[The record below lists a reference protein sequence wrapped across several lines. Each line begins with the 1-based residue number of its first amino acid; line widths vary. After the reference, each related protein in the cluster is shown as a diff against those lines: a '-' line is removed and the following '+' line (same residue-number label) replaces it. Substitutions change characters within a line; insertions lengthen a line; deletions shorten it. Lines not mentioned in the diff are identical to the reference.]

1 VNPRQLTI
9 RLATMLALAA
19 LGCMSSEERIANHLE
34 RARVY
39 EESSQPNQ
47 ALIELQSA
55 LRLDPQSAETN
66 YLTGE
71 LMKKMERFDDAI
83 FFYEEAHRIDPSR
96 DDAKLGI
103 AFLLRFND
111 TDRAEKLIEGVLAH
125 SPNDVSAHLLRSDIY
140 LARADVNGALASA
153 LTALELE
160 PNSTRAALQVGMAR
174 KAFIVYADKTKQT
187 IEPKLFEE
195 ADAAFARAIE
205 LAQHDEDPSSLV
217 RGVAER
223 VEILT
228 RWHGHGPEVVRL
240 FRESYALVQ
249 DDPVYARQLIGAI
262 TPAARKAKDEQLLL
276 WALSRGVELEP
287 WNYEA
292 WRELA
297 DRSDAAGGG
306 GSAVLDRML
315 KERPDDAS
323 SYTTYSEY
331 LMGQGKNA
339 EALAFLEQAPAEI
352 DRPEAMLMA
361 QLALQLRMG
370 NKDAATQLLGRLR
383 TEYPDSAQ
391 TFFAEATLA
400 NHEGRWADAV
410 RALEGWTAREE
421 TANGLGM
428 LAQARLRAGKPREA
442 LEAIDRALALS
453 GRPRPDLQR
462 MRGRALVMLGDYEA
476 AIKAFSRSRRYGGEL
491 PLEFV
496 PDLARAL
503 YARGSDKAARKV
515 LERAL
520 LGERP
525 APTAL
530 LLYGREEVQRDPKGA
545 RAALERGAVLY
556 PELPTF
562 GELLL
567 GMELRAGNSDKALV
581 MAREAASRLPDV
593 ARTQMTLARTLMAN
607 GKGDEAVQQAEL
619 VQQRWPGQPGVTEL
633 YLDVMAQAGRGDEAF
648 QALTE
653 QRAAGTLLPNARVL
667 LARLHLARGEQ
678 PQAIELLRS
687 ALADQPDLPAAQN
700 DLAYLLAR
708 SGEELESATELAQE
722 ARANRPDSPE
732 IADTLGFVYLRRN
745 LAEAALVQFDA
756 SLQLAEPGSSRWA
769 IAQYHRG
776 LALRQLGR
784 QADAIAALEQALASG
799 AEFAEAP
806 DAHQVLAEL
815 GSAGASPG
823 PEGS

>member
-1 VNPRQLTI
+1 VNPRQVTI
-9 RLATMLALAA
+9 RLAVGLALTA

-39 EESSQPNQ
+39 QESSQPNQ
-47 ALIELQSA
+47 ALVELQSA

-66 YLTGE
+66 YLTGD
-71 LMKKMERFDDAI
+71 LMKRMERYDDAI
-83 FFYEEAHRIDPSR
+83 FFYEEAHRIDPAR

-111 TDRAEKLIEGVLAH
+111 PDRAEKLIEEVLVH
-125 SPNDVSAHLLRSDIY
+125 SPQDASAHLLRSDVY
-140 LARADVNGALASA
+140 LARSDVTGALASA

-174 KAFIVYADKTKQT
+174 KAFIAYADKTKQPV
-187 IEPKLFEE
+187 EPKLFED

-205 LAQHDEDPSSLV
+205 LAQQDEDLNSLV

-223 VEILT
+223 AEILT

-240 FRESYALVQ
+240 FQESYALVQ
-249 DDPVYARQLIGAI
+249 DDPVYARQLIGSI
-262 TPAARKAKDEQLLL
+262 TPAARKAKDEKLVL

-323 SYTTYSEY
+323 SYVIYSEY
-331 LMGQGKNA
+331 LMGRGKYA
-339 EALAFLEQAPAEI
+339 EALALLEKAPAEI
-352 DRPEAMLMA
+352 DRPEALLMA
-361 QLALQLRMG
+361 QMSLQMRMG
-370 NKDAATQLLGRLR
+370 NKGAATQLLGRLR

-391 TFFAEATLA
+391 AFYAEATLA

-410 RALEGWTAREE
+410 RALEGWTTREE

-428 LAQARLRAGKPREA
+428 LAQARMRVGNPREA
-442 LEAIDRALALS
+442 LDAIERALALS
-453 GRPRPDLQR
+453 RRPRPDFMR
-462 MRGRALVMLGDYEA
+462 MRGRIQVMLGDHEA
-476 AIKAFSRSRRYGGEL
+476 AIKSFGRSRRYGKQL
-491 PLEFV
+491 PVEFV

-503 YARGSDKAARKV
+503 YARGNDKAARKV

-520 LGERP
+520 LEERP

-530 LLYGREEVQRDPKGA
+530 LLYGREEAERDPKGV
-545 RAALERGAVLY
+545 RAALERGEVLY
-556 PELPTF
+556 PELPSF
-562 GELLL
+562 GELLVGL
-567 GMELRAGNSDKALV
+567 ELRAGNADKALA
-581 MAREAASRLPDV
+581 MAREAAVRLPDV
-593 ARTQMTLARTLMAN
+593 ARTQMTLARTLMVK
-607 GKGDEAVQQAEL
+607 GLGDEAVQQAEL
-619 VQQRWPGQPGVTEL
+619 VQQRWPGQPGVAEL

-653 QRAAGTLLPNARVL
+653 QRAAGTLSPNARVL
-667 LARLHLARGEQ
+667 LARLHAARGEQ
-678 PQAIELLRS
+678 AQAIEVLRS
-687 ALADQPDLPAAQN
+687 ALADQPNLPGAQN
-700 DLAYLLAR
+700 DLAYMLAR
-708 SGEELESATELAQE
+708 SGEELETATELAQE
-722 ARANRPDSPE
+722 ARANRSDSPE

-799 AEFAEAP
+799 AEFGEAQ

-815 GSAGASPG
+815 GSAGTSPG